1 MGHECWH
8 GNRSIMCNGDK
19 LPFKKK
25 TYTLCLSNK
34 KILSFPIHIMD
45 ARHTHTNNNNKTAE
59 QNKTKNKYQ
68 TPVIC
73 NSYLEVQSS

>member
-1 MGHECWH
+1 
-8 GNRSIMCNGDK
+8 
-19 LPFKKK
+19 
-25 TYTLCLSNK
+25 
-34 KILSFPIHIMD
+34 MD

-73 NSYLEVQSS
+73 NSYLEVQSSQKSLTIFKQEWPNRPGNVNSPEVTKPDPGL